1 MDNIIVDNDTTYST
15 IIIQNINNYNLTFEN
30 NNLIIKRIEPIQN
43 QYITYEELFKKNLR
57 NSKIISIHID
67 NQLIPNIFKY
77 KRLIKH
83 IYQHLDKQTII
94 NNTLINVS
102 INEINERGYVYDSDI
117 GLSIQGTDAKTSLKE
132 IINQIT
138 KNNQQIEIKIKLKCG
153 EEIRF
158 IQ

>member
-57 NSKIISIHID
+57 NSTIISVYIE

-77 KRLIKH
+77 MRLIKY

-102 INEINERGYVYDSDI
+102 TDEINERGYVYYSDI
-117 GLSIQGTDAKTSLKE
+117 GLSIQSTDAKTSLKE

-138 KNNQQIEIKIKLKCG
+138 KNNQQIDIKIKLKCG
-153 EEIRF
+153 EEIIF

>member
-1 MDNIIVDNDTTYST
+1 MDNITVDNDTTYST

-30 NNLIIKRIEPIQN
+30 NNLIIKRIESIQN

-57 NSKIISIHID
+57 NSKIISIYID

-77 KRLIKH
+77 KRLIKY

-102 INEINERGYVYDSDI
+102 IDEINERGYVYESDI
-117 GLSIQGTDAKTSLKE
+117 GLSIQGTDTKTSLKE

-153 EEIRF
+153 EEIKF